1 MIGTGAHHTLAI
13 EPGDDCPNGM
23 FQNGKTSMRKATFS
37 LLSIGLAVA
46 APAAAHA
53 AAVTVSYNVD
63 VGPLTVSTVKLSLD
77 ASGDDV
83 HARARIKT
91 AGMSRAFSEFG
102 ATAEAETRLG
112 SGTPEP
118 VTYRITRDQSD
129 MRKVTTLTW
138 NGAEVTYDP
147 PIKNS
152 DRKSRLDAALA
163 GGVIDPVT
171 AVLRMATVGENPCPS
186 THEVFDG
193 REVFELALTDK
204 GMGKSDG
211 DIAWKGEVQRCS
223 VRWTPIAG
231 RSKEKGVPGDS
242 YDVSFAPVA
251 ELDNGRKL
259 WLPVDMSGSLKGVGF
274 RGYLTKVNNKTGNV
288 AD

>member
-1 MIGTGAHHTLAI
+1 MPPGDHTLAI
-13 EPGDDCPNGM
+13 EPRDDRLKPDNADRIR
-23 FQNGKTSMRKATFS
+23 TMRTATLS
-37 LLSIGLAVA
+37 LLALGLAAA
-46 APAAAHA
+46 APAAAQA

-63 VGPLTVSTVKLSLD
+63 VGPLTVSVVKFSID
-77 ASGDDV
+77 VAGDEA

-91 AGMSRAFSEFG
+91 AGMSRVFSEFG

-112 SGTPEP
+112 EAEP
-118 VTYRITRDQSD
+118 QPMSYKITRDQSD

-138 NGAEVTYDP
+138 DGTTVTYDP

-152 DRKSRLDAALA
+152 DRKAKLDQALA

-171 AVLRMATVGENPCPS
+171 AILRMGTLGDSPCPS

-204 GMGKSDG
+204 GMGKADG
-211 DIAWKGEVQRCS
+211 DAAWQGKVQRCS
-223 VRWTPIAG
+223 VRWTPVAG
-231 RSKEKGVPGDS
+231 RSYDKGVPGDS

-251 ELDNGRKL
+251 DLDNGRKL
-259 WLPVDMSGSLKGVGF
+259 WLPVNMSGSLKGLGF
-274 RGYLTKVNNKTGNV
+274 KGYLTKVSGK
-288 AD
+288 ADASAD